1 MKKYFFSLLTNIRTI
16 GLIMIVALLFVS
28 GNTVAEAV
36 RKSSVTQKETID
48 LQLQKLK
55 QEVLALNR
63 DLYILKEELLF
74 PANTEVAIFLSLDVG
89 VFFELD
95 AVEIEIDGN
104 RVASHLYTAKQ
115 LDALKR
121 GGVQR
126 VYLGNVKAGSHEVVA
141 VYTGRGPK
149 GRDYRR
155 AASLVFEKNSQPSY
169 LELKIIDSESKMQ
182 PEFSIAS
189 WR

>member
-1 MKKYFFSLLTNIRTI
+1 MKKYFLSLLINIKTI
-16 GLIMIVALLFVS
+16 GLMLVIALFFVS
-28 GNTVAEAV
+28 GNTVAEAE
-36 RKSSVTQKETID
+36 KKNSVNKEAAID
-48 LQLQKLK
+48 LQLQELK

-63 DLYILKEELLF
+63 DLFILKEELLF

-89 VFFELD
+89 AYFELD
-95 AVEIEIDGN
+95 AVEVEIDGN
-104 RVASHLYTAKQ
+104 RVASHLYTNKQ
-115 LDALKR
+115 LDALRR

-149 GRDYRR
+149 GRNYRR
-155 AASLVFEKNSQPSY
+155 AASLVFEKNFQPSY